1 VTVTP
6 PPAATNGSPPSR
18 VTVVF
23 PSGREHIWVSGASA
37 AASWEIGQIVL
48 IRKSEWRVVDRRV
61 DGFDAVTV
69 TLDPVQ

>member
-1 VTVTP
+1 MTVTP

-23 PSGREHIWVSGASA
+23 PKGREHIWVSGASA

-48 IRKSEWRVVDRRV
+48 IRNSEWRVVDRRV
-61 DGFDAVTV
+61 DGSDAVTV
-69 TLDPVQ
+69 TLDPIE